1 MPPRR
6 RGRPGLMGTMAR
18 TAVVAGTAT
27 VVAGSVS
34 QHSAQKAAQQQ
45 QAATA
50 QQQQEAA
57 QQQAMIDQAAAQAAA
72 QTAAQLQTQQTA
84 AQPAAPPAAAPD
96 DRMAKIKELG
106 EMRSQ
111 GLLTDEEFAAEK
123 ARILA
128 T

>member
-1 MPPRR
+1 MPVR

-27 VVAGSVS
+27 AVS
-34 QHSAQKAAQQQ
+34 GRVSRRGAQRAADQQ
-45 QAATA
+45 QAAVD
-50 QQQQEAA
+50 QEQEA
-57 QQQAMIDQAAAQAAA
+57 
-72 QTAAQLQTQQTA
+72 A

-96 DRMAKIKELG
+96 DRMAKIRELG
-106 EMRSQ
+106 EMKSQ

>member
-27 VVAGSVS
+27 VVSGSVS
-34 QHSAQKAAQQQ
+34 RHSAQKAAD
-45 QAATA
+45 
-50 QQQQEAA
+50 
-57 QQQAMIDQAAAQAAA
+57 QQQAMVDQAAAQAAA
-72 QTAAQLQTQQTA
+72 QTAAQLQAQQA
-84 AQPAAPPAAAPD
+84 ATQPAAPPAAAPD

-106 EMRSQ
+106 EMKSQ
-111 GLLTDEEFAAEK
+111 GLLTEEEFAAEK